1 MATLTIDGK
10 EIQAPKG
17 TSVLDVARDHGIDIP
32 SLCHDTSVAAYGA
45 CRMCMVEATQNGR
58 SRLVA
63 ACLYEVEDGLVVKT
77 DTERVL
83 NVRRNV
89 IDMLLSRCPDS
100 SVVRKMALAHGIEKS
115 SFPEEADNHRCILCG
130 LCTRAC
136 EQVVGQ
142 SAISLVNRGVKRQV
156 ATPFFGLSDAC
167 IACSSCAYI
176 CPTGAITATE
186 VEGKR
191 ILEMPHVTM
200 EFPLKQCDACDRYF
214 APVRQL
220 EWMIQQANLPADY
233 YDKCPD
239 CR

>member
-10 EIQAPKG
+10 EIQAPRG
-17 TSVLDVARDHGIDIP
+17 EAILDVARDNGIEIP

-45 CRMCMVEATQNGR
+45 CRMCVVEVEQNGR

-63 ACLYEVEDGLVVKT
+63 SCLYQVADGLVVKT

-83 NVRRNV
+83 NVRRTV

-100 SVVRKMALAHGIEKS
+100 EVVRAMALDHGVEKS
-115 SFPEEADNHRCILCG
+115 SFPEEADNHKCILCG

-167 IACSSCAYI
+167 IACGSCAYI
-176 CPTGAITATE
+176 CPTGAIKIAD
-186 VEGKR
+186 VEGQR
-191 ILEMPHVTM
+191 VIQMPNVKM
-200 EFPLKQCDACDRYF
+200 EFALKQCSACERHF

-220 EWMIQQANLPADY
+220 EWMIDQANLPADF
-233 YDKCPD
+233 YDKCQD

>member
-17 TSVLDVARDHGIDIP
+17 TPVLDVARDNGIEIP
-32 SLCHDTSVAAYGA
+32 SLCHDASVAAYGA
-45 CRMCMVEATQNGR
+45 CRMCMVEVEQNGR
-58 SRLVA
+58 TKLVA
-63 ACLYEVEDGLVVKT
+63 SCLYEVADGLVVKT

-100 SVVRKMALAHGIEKS
+100 KVVRKMALAHGIEQS
-115 SFPEEADNHRCILCG
+115 SFPEETDNHKCILCG

-167 IACSSCAYI
+167 IACGSCAYI

-186 VEGKR
+186 VEDKR
-191 ILEMPHVTM
+191 ILTMPHVTM
-200 EFPLKQCDACDRYF
+200 EFPMKACDACGRYF

-220 EWMIQQANLPADY
+220 EWMIQQANLPADF

>member
-1 MATLTIDGK
+1 MATLTMDGK

-17 TSVLDVARDHGIDIP
+17 EAILDVARETGIKIP
-32 SLCHDTSVAAYGA
+32 SLCHDAAVAAYGA
-45 CRMCMVEATQNGR
+45 CRMCMVEVEQNGR
-58 SRLVA
+58 TRMGAS
-63 ACLYEVEDGLVVKT
+63 CLYQVEDGLVVKT

-83 NVRRNV
+83 NVRRTV

-100 SVVRKMALAHGIEKS
+100 RVVRRMALDHGIEKS
-115 SFPEEADNHRCILCG
+115 SFPEETDNHKCILCA

-142 SAISLVNRGVKRQV
+142 SAISLVNRGVKRQM
-156 ATPFFGLSDAC
+156 ATPFFGLSEAC
-167 IACSSCAYI
+167 IACGSCAYI
-176 CPTGAITATE
+176 CPTGAITIAD
-186 VEGKR
+186 VEDKR
-191 ILEMPHVTM
+191 VIEMPSVKM
-200 EFPLKQCDACDRYF
+200 EFQLKQCSACGRYF

-220 EWMIQQANLPADY
+220 EWMIDQANLPADF

>member
-10 EIQAPKG
+10 EIQAKKG
-17 TSVLDVARDHGIDIP
+17 EAILDVARENGIDIP
-32 SLCHDTSVAAYGA
+32 SLCHDSAVAAYGA
-45 CRMCMVEATQNGR
+45 CRMCMVEVEQNGR
-58 SRLVA
+58 SRMVA
-63 ACLYEVEDGLVVKT
+63 SCLYQVDDGIVVKT

-83 NVRRNV
+83 NVRRTV

-100 SVVRKMALAHGIEKS
+100 RVVRNMALAHGIEKS
-115 SFPEEADNHRCILCG
+115 SFPEETDNHRCILCA

-142 SAISLVNRGVKRQV
+142 SAISLVNRGVKRQM
-156 ATPFFGLSDAC
+156 ATPFFGLSEDC
-167 IACSSCAYI
+167 IACGSCAYI
-176 CPTGAITATE
+176 CPTGAIKIAD
-186 VEGKR
+186 VEDKR
-191 ILEMPHVTM
+191 VIEMPNVKM
-200 EFPLKQCDACDRYF
+200 EFALKQCGACERYF

-220 EWMIQQANLPADY
+220 EWMTDQANLPADF